1 MNDKSRRTA
10 TITLRVSPQM
20 KADLEYL
27 FETLGTSISGACN
40 MFFAKALS
48 TGSIPLDLSSKEF
61 NPDFNEE
68 TIEALQE
75 TMDISSGKIPAKRY
89 HSAREL
95 FEANNA
101 EISAANACH

>member
-1 MNDKSRRTA
+1 MKDKNRKTA
-10 TITLRVSPQM
+10 TITLRVAPQM
-20 KADLEYL
+20 KDDLEYL

-48 TGSIPLDLSSKEF
+48 TGSIPFDLISKEF

-75 TMDISSGKIPAKRY
+75 TIDINSGKIPAKRY
-89 HSAREL
+89 HSAQEL

-101 EISAANACH
+101 EIAASNA